1 MKNIVIFGSGGHTK
15 VIVDII
21 EKQGKFNI
29 AGFID
34 GYRGKKYSHHGI

>member
-1 MKNIVIFGSGGHTK
+1 MKNILIFGTGGHAK

-21 EKQGKFNI
+21 EKQRKYNI

-34 GYRGKKYSHHGI
+34 KYLT